1 MTIQV
6 FELTNRVAVVTGA
19 AGGIGSAICK
29 QLGGAGAKIVA
40 SDVDAAG
47 LQRLADELRPGI
59 QIHTVVGNSSVEGD
73 VIALF
78 KEAEKAFGTPT
89 ILVNNAAQG
98 IHTPPQ
104 DTTIEEWNR
113 VMDTS
118 LTGYFLNARE
128 FGKRALAARVPGAIV
143 NISSIAGSSGLGR
156 GNFAYSV
163 AKGGVNQITKE
174 LAVEW
179 ASAKIR
185 VNAIQPCSVN
195 TPGWKKWIESE
206 GPKGKALVDHLLSGI
221 PIGRVAEPSDIAQ
234 AVHYLA
240 SDGAAMITGAILP
253 VDGGN
258 LALNPNGT
266 IGKY

>member
-1 MTIQV
+1 MTIEI
-6 FELTNRVAVVTGA
+6 FSLSGKVAVVTGA
-19 AGGIGSAICK
+19 AGGIGSEICK
-29 QLGGAGAKIVA
+29 QLGGAGAKILA
-40 SDVDAAG
+40 TDVDASG
-47 LQRLADELRPGI
+47 LDRLANELRPSI
-59 QIHTVVGNSSVEGD
+59 EIHTFVGNSSVEAD
-73 VIALF
+73 VVALF
-78 KEAEKAFGTPT
+78 QEVKKVFGNPT

-104 DTTIEEWNR
+104 ETTLAEWNR

-128 FGKRALAARVPGAIV
+128 FAKLALAARVPAAIV
-143 NISSIAGSSGLGR
+143 NISSIAGSSALGR

-174 LAVEW
+174 LAIEW
-179 ASAKIR
+179 ATSGIR

-195 TPGWKKWIESE
+195 TPGWRKWIESE
-206 GPKGKALVDHLLSGI
+206 GARGQALVDHLLSGI

-240 SDGAAMITGAILP
+240 SDASSMVTGVILP

-258 LALNPNGT
+258 LSLNPNGT